1 MVATAT
7 RPHVILVRPWVDA
20 HAGGGC
26 CSAGGRDAIGLDD
39 GASLPVEHDHAT
51 RVMAAAY
58 QRLRE
63 ELPDVD
69 VQIVSASNTLY
80 LVPAVLRAAGR
91 GDGVRA
97 RMRRA
102 NQATRP
108 GSLLL
113 DGAYVGDVHD
123 LGPGGVVEAV
133 RSRLGSSCP

>member
-1 MVATAT
+1 M
-7 RPHVILVRPWVDA
+7 ILVRPWVDA

-39 GASLPVEHDHAT
+39 QALGSVEHAHAT
-51 RVMAAAY
+51 RVMAQAY
-58 QRLRE
+58 TRLRR

-69 VQIVSASNTLY
+69 VQIVSSSNTIY
-80 LVPAVLRAAGR
+80 LVPSVLRASGR

-97 RMRRA
+97 RLRRA

-108 GSLLL
+108 GSLLV
-113 DGAYVGDVHD
+113 DGAYVGDVED

-133 RSRLGSSCP
+133 RGRL